1 MRAILLASLFAAP
14 FVHAHPHESVK
25 GHLARRAVDV
35 NAFRLPQKA
44 AYTDSKTTPD
54 DTTEARFVAADAAD
68 YVDIATRFLEK
79 TVPGA
84 TFRVVTDHYTGDNQV
99 SHVNFKQTANGLDI
113 DNADFNVNVKD
124 GKVFSFGNSFYTG
137 EIPSAAPIAKREAA
151 DPIDALKGVA
161 AVLQV
166 PISADAATVEA
177 KEGKE
182 IYAIK
187 GATGIDADAEARLV
201 YFQQADGSIKL
212 TWRVETD
219 ISEVS
224 NWLLTYIDA
233 ETKKEVLGVVDY
245 SADATYQV
253 YPWGL
258 NDPTEGSR
266 QSLVDP
272 FDKTASEF
280 GWQSIG
286 TTSYTTTRGNNGI
299 AQTNPSGGTAYLNNY
314 RPTSS
319 NNVFQ
324 YAYSP
329 TSGAPSQYV
338 DASVTQLF
346 YTANTYHDLL
356 YTLGFNERAGNFES
370 NVNGQGG
377 VGGDPVVLNAQDGSG
392 TNNANFATPPDGQ
405 SGRMRMYLWTSSTP
419 NRDCTFDQGVVV
431 HEFSH
436 GLSNRLTGGPA
447 NSGCLSS
454 TESGGMGEGWSDF
467 MATAVRLK
475 AADTRTKNYGVGDWI
490 ANKAGGIRAY
500 QYSTSLTTNPL
511 TYTSVNGMTAVHQ
524 IGTVWASML
533 YEVLWG
539 LIGKYG
545 KNDAAKPTFTSP
557 GLPSDGKYLAMKL
570 VMDGMALQPCNP
582 NFVQARDA
590 IIDADEA
597 LTGGANACILWS
609 AFAKRG
615 LGSGARYGT
624 TRTGSTTIPSGV
636 C

>member
-44 AYTDSKTTPD
+44 SYTDSKATPD
-54 DTTEARFVAADAAD
+54 DTAAAGVVRVQAAD

-84 TFRVVTDHYTGDNQV
+84 TFRVVGDHYTGDNQV

-137 EIPSAAPIAKREAA
+137 EIPSASPVTKREVSN
-151 DPIDALKGVA
+151 PVDALKGVA

-166 PISADAATVEA
+166 PISADAATAEP

-201 YFQQADGSIKL
+201 YFQQADGSLKL

-233 ETKKEVLGVVDY
+233 QNNQDIHGIVDY
-245 SADATYQV
+245 SADATMQV
-253 YPWGL
+253 YPWGVM
-258 NDPTEGSR
+258 DPSEGSR
-266 QSLVDP
+266 VVVTDP
-272 FDKTASEF
+272 WNTAASEF
-280 GWQSIG
+280 TWFGYG
-286 TTSYTTTRGNNGI
+286 TTKYTTTRGNNAI
-299 AQTNPSGGTAYLNNY
+299 AQTNTDGGTDYLNNP
-314 RPTSS
+314 RPSS
-319 NNVFQ
+319 SSLSFQ
-324 YAYSP
+324 YPYSATTGTP
-329 TSGAPSQYV
+329 AQYA
-338 DASVTQLF
+338 DPAVTQLF
-346 YTANTYHDLL
+346 YTANYYHDLL
-356 YTLGFNERAGNFES
+356 YQLGFTEKAGNFET
-370 NVNGQGG
+370 NNNGQGG
-377 VGGDPVVLNAQDGSG
+377 TGNDAVILNAQDGSG

-405 SGRMRMYLWTSSTP
+405 PGRMRMYLWTKTSP
-419 NRDCTFDQGVVV
+419 QRDCSFDSSVVI
-431 HEFSH
+431 HEYTH

-454 TESGGMGEGWSDF
+454 LESGGMGEGWGDF
-467 MATAVRLK
+467 MATAVRVK
-475 AADTRTKNYGVGDWI
+475 STSTRATNFPLGAWI
-490 ANKAGGIRAY
+490 NGGTGIRAY
-500 QYSTSLTTNPL
+500 PYSTSLTTNPL
-511 TYTSVNGMTAVHQ
+511 TYKSVDALTEVHS
-524 IGTVWASML
+524 IGTVWATIL
-533 YEVLWG
+533 YELLWN
-539 LIGKYG
+539 LIEARGFNAAGKPSFNG
-545 KNDAAKPTFTSP
+545 AV
-557 GLPSDGKYLAMKL
+557 PSDGRYLAMKL
-570 VMDGMALQPCNP
+570 VLDGMALQPCNP

-597 LTGGANACILWS
+597 LTGGSNACALWK

-615 LGSGARYGT
+615 LGSGAKYGS
-624 TRTGSTTIPSGV
+624 TRTASTTVPLGV